1 MYVCVCACVCVYL
14 MNNVYLCHS
23 GRGLVC
29 GSVREGCTLRLSDTQ
44 THTDSTQRDTHM
56 ALCLRIK
63 TLFHWL
69 RGWCDWSVLSGGGWG
84 CSGHSHGWFCQA
96 QDKSCTVGR
105 SCLLQYPAC
114 LLVHPRWSRHQFQIF
129 YRINSRRTRRV
140 VTSRFPGNSLGG
152 FHKVKLL
159 NFPSAP
165 LCSCF
170 SNFHQSV
177 EMKPWC
183 QTISS
188 SFRQSGNGTVSAQVT
203 TNVAESEC
211 TCLIDWMDLL
221 FDHFTLGLGC
231 SEQLFSIS

>member
-1 MYVCVCACVCVYL
+1 MIGVFC
-14 MNNVYLCHS
+14 
-23 GRGLVC
+23 R
-29 GSVREGCTLRLSDTQ
+29 
-44 THTDSTQRDTHM
+44 
-56 ALCLRIK
+56 
-63 TLFHWL
+63 
-69 RGWCDWSVLSGGGWG
+69 GGWG

-96 QDKSCTVGR
+96 QDKSCSVGR
-105 SCLLQYPAC
+105 SCLLEYPAC

-129 YRINSRRTRRV
+129 YRINSRRTRRA

-170 SNFHQSV
+170 SNFHRSV

-188 SFRQSGNGTVSAQVT
+188 SFRQSGTGTVSAQVT

-221 FDHFTLGLGC
+221 FDHFALGLGC